1 MEHYK
6 MSIIIPTYNDVEAL
20 DMTIQCILKSD
31 FKDYE
36 ILICDD
42 GSNVDNLSIVSKYEY
57 PIRYFYQ
64 SDKGFRAAAARN
76 MGILNAK
83 GDICIFVDAGVLLQR
98 HTLSSFYQNIIE
110 THYAYIGYVY
120 GFTNEYEEK
129 IKDLIDIN
137 DIDKSIEKM
146 TQHQYFDRR
155 KAGYQALGND
165 LTTWPAPW
173 IYFSTCLVAVERKLL
188 LDIGMFDENFN
199 EWGCE
204 DSELGLRI
212 FLNGTRIQ
220 LDSNAVAIHYPH
232 QKKK

>member
-6 MSIIIPTYNDVEAL
+6 ISMIIPTFSDIDAL
-20 DMTIQCILKSD
+20 DMTIQSILKSD

-42 GSNVDNLSIVSKYEY
+42 GSSVNNIDIVRKYEQIC

-64 SDKGFRAAAARN
+64 PDKGFRAAAARN

-83 GDICIFVDAGVLLQR
+83 GDICVFVDTGVLLGT
-98 HTLSSFYQNIIE
+98 HTLSSFYQNIVG
-110 THYAYIGYVY
+110 THHALIGYVY
-120 GFTNEYEEK
+120 GFSNNYEEK

-137 DIDKSIEKM
+137 DIDKSIENIK
-146 TQHQYFDRR
+146 QHQYLDRR
-155 KAGYQALGND
+155 EAGYQSSGDD

-212 FLNGTRIQ
+212 FLSGTKIN
-220 LDSNAVAIHYPH
+220 LDRNAVAIHYPH
-232 QKKK
+232 QK